1 MLAIIPRPSTT
12 RIIKELKLSMSKIA
26 LNSVDN
32 LVRTIILIWDLEISG
47 TPLQCPSY
55 HMTSKV
61 KEFSLC
67 LFGWFGDGKTNR

>member
-26 LNSVDN
+26 LNRVAN
-32 LVRTIILIWDLEISG
+32 LVRTIILIWDFEISG
-47 TPLQCPSY
+47 IPLQSPSY
-55 HMTSKV
+55 HMSSKV
-61 KEFSLC
+61 KEPSLC

>member
-26 LNSVDN
+26 LNRVAN
-32 LVRTIILIWDLEISG
+32 LVRTIILIWDFEISG
-47 TPLQCPSY
+47 TLLRCPSY
-55 HMTSKV
+55 HMISKV
-61 KEFSLC
+61 KESSLC